1 MLIFGWGRSKAKDRG
16 EVAPLSCPNCHN
28 TVFLHDVESKQQFS
42 LYFVPVVKY
51 GGDRYLLCPVCGQGL
66 QVLPTQRAAVDRM
79 RSLTGQF
86 RLRGVTEETYRSE
99 VGRFWQQLGVRTGP
113 ALAASSAAP
122 TLPGVPPGS
131 PVPPGSAVPPG
142 PPPAP
147 GLLAPPA
154 PPLAPSPTPPSGAS
168 APAGLPSQP
177 SPAGAEL
184 AGHLADLARLRAEGS
199 LTDEEF
205 AEAKRRLLEI

>member
-28 TVFLHDVESKQQFS
+28 TVFLHDIESKQQFS

-79 RSLTGQF
+79 RALTGQF
-86 RLRGVTEETYRSE
+86 RLRGVTEDTYRSE

-113 ALAASSAAP
+113 ALAGSSSAPA
-122 TLPGVPPGS
+122 LRGVPPGLGMTPAPPQLAP
-131 PVPPGSAVPPG
+131 PVPPLPVALVSPDTAT
-142 PPPAP
+142 
-147 GLLAPPA
+147 
-154 PPLAPSPTPPSGAS
+154 PPL
-168 APAGLPSQP
+168 QP